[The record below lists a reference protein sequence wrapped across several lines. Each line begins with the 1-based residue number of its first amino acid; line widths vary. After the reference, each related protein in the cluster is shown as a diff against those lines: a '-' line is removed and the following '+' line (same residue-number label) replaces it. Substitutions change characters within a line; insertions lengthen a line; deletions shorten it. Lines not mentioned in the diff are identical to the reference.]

1 MIFCTKPSIPECD
14 FSGTIAQLG
23 SGVPS
28 PRNPKVDAVVFGS
41 IPLGSVVKA
50 GQVLVSQV
58 LRNSISG
65 NKGYI

>member
-1 MIFCTKPSIPECD
+1 MIFCTKPSIPEFD